1 MRVLDAALLGRE
13 AEALIKEVSTEL
25 PSDVLAALEGALA
38 EEESPAGREAL
49 RLIIE
54 NAAMARELGVPICQD
69 TGLFTVYITLGS
81 DTGIEG
87 DLGGELDSAVTRA
100 TMAGSL
106 RASIVCETFEGRIN
120 TGDNTPALLEIEY
133 GGGDQT
139 TLGVLAKGGG
149 SENAS
154 RLAMLPPGAGAG
166 GIADLVTAVIEEV
179 GARSCPPLILG
190 IGIGGS
196 FDRAPRLAKAALME
210 PLDSEP
216 APGTAAL
223 ARRIV
228 EQVNGLGIGP
238 GAVGGTVTCLGAR
251 VRHEPCH
258 IASLPVAVS
267 VGCHALRRKTTTI

>member
-13 AEALIKEVSTEL
+13 AEALVREVSTDL
-25 PSDVLAALEGALA
+25 PPDVLAALERSLA

-49 RLIIE
+49 RLMIE
-54 NAAMARELGVPICQD
+54 NAAMARELGVPLCQD
-69 TGLFTVYITLGS
+69 TGLFTVYITLGR

-87 DLGGELDSAVTRA
+87 DLAGEVDAAVTRA
-100 TMAGSL
+100 TLAGSL
-106 RASIVCETFEGRIN
+106 RASVVCEAFEGRAN

-133 GGGDQT
+133 GGGEES

-154 RLAMLPPGAGAG
+154 RMAMLPPGAGAE
-166 GIADLVTAVIEEV
+166 GIADLVTRVVEEV

-190 IGIGGS
+190 VGIGGS

-228 EQVNGLGIGP
+228 EHVNGLGIGP

-251 VRHEPCH
+251 VKHEPCH
-258 IASLPVAVS
+258 IANLPVAVS
-267 VGCHALRRKTTTI
+267 VCCHALRRKTTTI